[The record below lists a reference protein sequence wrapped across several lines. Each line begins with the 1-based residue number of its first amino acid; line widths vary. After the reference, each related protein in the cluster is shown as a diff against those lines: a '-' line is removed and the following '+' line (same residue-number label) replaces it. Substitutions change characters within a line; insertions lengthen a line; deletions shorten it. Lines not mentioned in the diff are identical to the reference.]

1 MSDSEKNKIIDLAI
15 AQIEKQHGK
24 GAIMRFNSDE
34 IVPVEAI
41 PTGSIGLD
49 IALGVG
55 GLPRGRVIEIYGHEG
70 CGKTTLTLHVVAE
83 AQKLGGVAAFIDVE
97 HAIDPLYA
105 KNIGVDMDSV
115 LISQPDTA
123 EQALE
128 ITETLIRSGA

>member
-34 IVPVEAI
+34 IVPVEAF

-70 CGKTTLTLHVVAE
+70 SGKTTLTLHVVAE

-105 KNIGVDMDSV
+105 KNIGVDIDSV
-115 LISQPDTA
+115 LISQPDT
-123 EQALE
+123 
-128 ITETLIRSGA
+128 S